1 MLSVVAV
8 LSTCAS
14 ADFLPA
20 PEPHETIEKA
30 KAAII
35 INVNAILFICF
46 FFNPTKL
53 INFAF
58 IMANPLKQLA
68 GQTVIY
74 GLSTILARIINFLFV
89 PIYTRLL
96 TPESYGVVTEFM
108 AYIAVLQVVLV
119 LGLETGCFRF
129 ANKEGVDP
137 KKVYSS
143 AFVTVFCV
151 SATFLALMI
160 AFASPIAS
168 LLGYGGYEACVMYMG
183 GILALDAV
191 TAILFAKL
199 RQENKAFKFAILK
212 TVKIITETAANLV
225 LFLWFPKHVDSARW
239 LLHFI
244 PETPD
249 FSYVIFA
256 IFISCIVC
264 GLLFIPDFLKLSFRL
279 DRKLMRQMLAYSLP
293 LMVAALPG
301 VINDFLDRILFR
313 FFDTNADAWRSS
325 LGLYQAAV
333 KLAVI
338 MNLFIQMFRYAA
350 EPFFFKRAREKD
362 SRQLYASVQE
372 YFTAFCGLVFLG
384 VILYIDIIALI
395 LGPQFRSAVGIVPV
409 MLLSYMILGM
419 LFNVS
424 MWYKLSGKT
433 DMAIWIT
440 LSGLAVTALVIILFM
455 PKYSYWAAAFGHLAS
470 YVVMFAISSVLGAK
484 YYPIPYRWGR
494 LMGIFLLMGTAYGAS
509 LLVDS
514 LFFADVALGQSPA
527 GQVVAKLGVHTLLI
541 LLYALAAWKTIRHR
555 S

>member
-1 MLSVVAV
+1 
-8 LSTCAS
+8 
-14 ADFLPA
+14 
-20 PEPHETIEKA
+20 
-30 KAAII
+30 
-35 INVNAILFICF
+35 
-46 FFNPTKL
+46 
-53 INFAF
+53 
-58 IMANPLKQLA
+58 MANPLKQLA

-89 PIYTRLL
+89 PVYTRLL

-119 LGLETGCFRF
+119 MGLETGCFRF

-137 KKVYSS
+137 KKVYSN
-143 AFVTVFCV
+143 AFVTVFCI

-160 AFASPIAS
+160 AFAGPISSA
-168 LLGYGGYEACVMYMG
+168 LGYDGYSSCIMYMG
-183 GILALDAV
+183 GILTLDAV
-191 TAILFAKL
+191 TAILFARL
-199 RQENKAFKFAILK
+199 RQENKALKFAIFK
-212 TVKIITETAANLV
+212 TIKIVTETAANLV
-225 LFLWFPKHVDSARW
+225 LFLWFPKYCAGLAEHLGTEVEALTSSDVW
-239 LLHFI
+239 LLNFI
-244 PETPD
+244 PAVPD

-256 IFISCIVC
+256 IFISCVVC
-264 GLLFIPDFLKLSFRL
+264 SLLFIPDYFRL
-279 DRKLMRQMLAYSLP
+279 SLRIDPKLLRQMLAYSIP

-301 VINDFLDRILFR
+301 VVNDFLDRILFR
-313 FFDTNADAWRSS
+313 YFDTNAEAWRSS

-350 EPFFFKRAREKD
+350 EPFFFRRAKDKD
-362 SRQLYASVQE
+362 SRALYAAVQE

-395 LGPQFRSAVGIVPV
+395 LGPQFRSAVGVVPV

-440 LSGLAVTALVIILFM
+440 LSGLIVTALVIVLFM
-455 PKYSYWAAAFGHLAS
+455 PKYSYWAAAYGHLAS

-494 LMGIFLLMGTAYGAS
+494 LLGIFIIMSAVYGISA
-509 LLVDS
+509 LIDRT
-514 LFFADVALGQSPA
+514 FFAGVSFGQSPT
-527 GQVVAKLGVHTLLI
+527 GLLVVKLSVHTVLI
-541 LLYALAAWKTIRHR
+541 LIYIVSVLRLVRKKQIISRLPHL
-555 S
+555 

>member
-1 MLSVVAV
+1 M
-8 LSTCAS
+8 
-14 ADFLPA
+14 
-20 PEPHETIEKA
+20 
-30 KAAII
+30 
-35 INVNAILFICF
+35 
-46 FFNPTKL
+46 
-53 INFAF
+53 
-58 IMANPLKQLA
+58 
-68 GQTVIY
+68 IY

-96 TPESYGVVTEFM
+96 SPESYGTVTEFM
-108 AYIAVLQVVLV
+108 AYIAVFQVVLV

-151 SATFLALMI
+151 SVTFLALMI
-160 AFASPIAS
+160 AFSGPLAG
-168 LLGYGGYEACVMYMG
+168 LLGYEGYESCIIYMG
-183 GILALDAV
+183 GILALDAI

-199 RQENKAFKFAILK
+199 RQENKALKFAIFK
-212 TVKIITETAANLV
+212 TIKIITETAANLL
-225 LFLWFPKHVDSARW
+225 LFLVFPKYVDSARW
-239 LLHFI
+239 LLSFI

-249 FSYVIFA
+249 FSYVIFS

-279 DRKLMRQMLAYSLP
+279 DRKLTGQMLAYSLP

-301 VINDFLDRILFR
+301 VVNDFLDRILFR
-313 FFDTNADAWRSS
+313 FFDTNAEAWRSS

-350 EPFFFKRAREKD
+350 EPFFFRRASEKD

-384 VILYIDIIALI
+384 VILYIDVVALI
-395 LGPQFRSAVGIVPV
+395 LGPQFRSAVGIVPI
-409 MLLSYMILGM
+409 MLFSYMLLGM

-440 LSGLAVTALVIILFM
+440 LSGLAVTAIVIVLFM

-470 YVVMFAISSVLGAK
+470 YLVMFVISSVLGAK

-494 LMGIFLLMGTAYGAS
+494 IFAIVGIMGLIYAGS
-509 LLVDS
+509 LLIDRT
-514 LFFADVALGQSPA
+514 LFPSVSVGESSVWALTG
-527 GQVVAKLGVHTLLI
+527 KLALHTVLI
-541 LLYALAAWKTIRHR
+541 VLYAAGSWLIIKRR
-555 S
+555 RLS

>member
-1 MLSVVAV
+1 
-8 LSTCAS
+8 
-14 ADFLPA
+14 
-20 PEPHETIEKA
+20 
-30 KAAII
+30 
-35 INVNAILFICF
+35 
-46 FFNPTKL
+46 
-53 INFAF
+53 
-58 IMANPLKQLA
+58 MANPLKQLA

-119 LGLETGCFRF
+119 MGLETGCFRF
-129 ANKEGVDP
+129 ANKEGIDP
-137 KKVYSS
+137 KKVYSN

-160 AFASPIAS
+160 AFAGQISSA
-168 LLGYGGYEACVMYMG
+168 LGYVGYEACIMYMG

-199 RQENKAFKFAILK
+199 RQESKALKFAIFK
-212 TVKIITETAANLV
+212 TIKIITETAANLV
-225 LFLWFPKHVDSARW
+225 LFLWFPKHVASAPW
-239 LLHFI
+239 LLNFI

-264 GLLFIPDFLKLSFRL
+264 GLLFIPEYFKLSFRL
-279 DRKLMRQMLAYSLP
+279 EPKLLKQMLAYSLP

-301 VINDFLDRILFR
+301 IVNDFLDRILFR
-313 FFDTNADAWRSS
+313 YFDTNAEAWRSS

-350 EPFFFKRAREKD
+350 EPFFFRRAKEKD
-362 SRQLYASVQE
+362 SRELYASVQE

-384 VILYIDIIALI
+384 VILYIDVIALI
-395 LGPQFRSAVGIVPV
+395 LGPQFRSAVGVVPI
-409 MLLSYMILGM
+409 MLLSYMLLGM

-433 DMAIWIT
+433 NMAIWIT
-440 LSGLAVTALVIILFM
+440 LAGLVVTALVIVIFM
-455 PKYSYWAAAFGHLAS
+455 PKYSYWAAAYGHLAS

-494 LMGIFLLMGTAYGAS
+494 LLTIAIFMGTIYGAS
-509 LLVDS
+509 LLVDR
-514 LFFADVALGQSPA
+514 FFFEGVVFGQSSS
-527 GQVVAKLGVHTLLI
+527 GLIVAKLAVHTGLI
-541 LLYALAAWKTIRHR
+541 LCYIAAVWRLIRR
-555 S
+555 K

>member
-1 MLSVVAV
+1 
-8 LSTCAS
+8 
-14 ADFLPA
+14 
-20 PEPHETIEKA
+20 
-30 KAAII
+30 
-35 INVNAILFICF
+35 
-46 FFNPTKL
+46 
-53 INFAF
+53 
-58 IMANPLKQLA
+58 MANQLKQLA

-96 TPESYGVVTEFM
+96 SPESYGVVTEFM

-129 ANKEGVDP
+129 ANKEGVEP
-137 KKVYSS
+137 RSVYSN
-143 AFVTVFCV
+143 AFVTVFCI

-160 AFASPIAS
+160 AFATPIAS
-168 LLGYGGYEACVMYMG
+168 MLGYEGFEACIMYMG
-183 GILALDAV
+183 GILALDSI

-199 RQENKAFKFAILK
+199 RQESKALKFAIFK
-212 TVKIITETAANLV
+212 TIKIITETAANLV
-225 LFLWFPKHVDSARW
+225 LFLWFPKHCANVAATLGTDPAALTSSDVW
-239 LLHFI
+239 LLKFI
-244 PETPD
+244 SATPD

-256 IFISCIVC
+256 IFISCLVC
-264 GLLFIPDFLKLSFRL
+264 GLLFIPDYLRLSFRL
-279 DRKLMRQMLAYSLP
+279 DPKLLRQMLAYSLP

-301 VINDFLDRILFR
+301 VVNDFLDRILFR
-313 FFDTNADAWRSS
+313 YFDTNAEAWRSS

-350 EPFFFKRAREKD
+350 EPFFFRRAKEKD
-362 SRQLYASVQE
+362 SRELYASVQE

-395 LGPQFRSAVGIVPV
+395 LGPQFREAVGVVPV

-433 DMAIWIT
+433 NMAIWIT
-440 LSGLAVTALVIILFM
+440 LSGLAVTAIVIVLFM
-455 PKYSYWAAAFGHLAS
+455 PQYSYWAAAYGHLAS
-470 YVVMFAISSVLGAK
+470 YVVMFAISSILGAR

-494 LMGIFLLMGTAYGAS
+494 LGCILLLMGGIYGVS
-509 LLVDS
+509 LL
-514 LFFADVALGQSPA
+514 LPAMGLGL
-527 GQVVAKLGVHTLLI
+527 KLCIHTLL
-541 LLYALAAWKTIRHR
+541 LCLYGAGAFVVIRK
-555 S
+555 

>member
-1 MLSVVAV
+1 
-8 LSTCAS
+8 
-14 ADFLPA
+14 
-20 PEPHETIEKA
+20 
-30 KAAII
+30 
-35 INVNAILFICF
+35 
-46 FFNPTKL
+46 
-53 INFAF
+53 
-58 IMANPLKQLA
+58 MANPLKQLA
-68 GQTVIY
+68 GQTMIY

-96 TPESYGVVTEFM
+96 SPESYGVVTEFM

-137 KKVYSS
+137 KKVYSN
-143 AFVTVFCV
+143 AFVTVFCI

-160 AFASPIAS
+160 VFASPISSA
-168 LLGYGGYEACVMYMG
+168 LGYQGYSSCVMYMG
-183 GILALDAV
+183 GILAMDSV

-199 RQENKAFKFAILK
+199 RQESKALKFAIFK
-212 TVKIITETAANLV
+212 TIKIITETAANLI
-225 LFLWFPKHVDSARW
+225 LFLWFPKHCTGVADGLGTQAGALSSSDVW
-239 LLHFI
+239 MLHFI
-244 PETPD
+244 PAVPD

-256 IFISCIVC
+256 IFISCLVC
-264 GLLFIPDFLKLSFRL
+264 GLLFIPDYLKLSFRL
-279 DRKLMRQMLAYSLP
+279 DPKLLRQMLAYSIP
-293 LMVAALPG
+293 LMIAALPG

-313 FFDTNADAWRSS
+313 YFDTNAEAWRSS

-350 EPFFFKRAREKD
+350 EPFFFRRAREKD
-362 SRQLYASVQE
+362 SRELYASVQE

-384 VILYIDIIALI
+384 VILYIDVIALI
-395 LGPQFRSAVGIVPV
+395 LGPQFRSAVGVVPV

-440 LSGLAVTALVIILFM
+440 LSGLAVTALIIVIFM
-455 PKYSYWAAAFGHLAS
+455 PRYSYWAAAFGHLAS
-470 YVVMFAISSVLGAK
+470 YIVMFAISSILGAK

-494 LMGIFLLMGTAYGAS
+494 LLAIFLLMGAVYGIS
-509 LLVDS
+509 FLLPAMP
-514 LFFADVALGQSPA
+514 FAL
-527 GQVVAKLGVHTLLI
+527 KLSAHTLMI
-541 LLYALAAWKTIRHR
+541 AAYAVGAWIIIRK
-555 S
+555 

>member
-1 MLSVVAV
+1 M
-8 LSTCAS
+8 S
-14 ADFLPA
+14 AKI
-20 PEPHETIEKA
+20 T
-30 KAAII
+30 
-35 INVNAILFICF
+35 
-46 FFNPTKL
+46 
-53 INFAF
+53 NFAV

-137 KKVYSS
+137 RKVYSN
-143 AFVTVFCV
+143 AFVTVFCI
-151 SATFLALMI
+151 SATFLALML
-160 AFASPIAS
+160 AFANPISAA
-168 LLGYGGYEACVMYMG
+168 LGYDGYSSCIRYVG
-183 GILALDAV
+183 GILALDSI
-191 TAILFAKL
+191 TAIMFAKL
-199 RQENKAFKFAILK
+199 RQENKAFKFAIIK

-225 LFLWFPKHVDSARW
+225 LFLWFPKHVDSASW
-239 LLHFI
+239 LLKFI
-244 PETPD
+244 PATPD

-256 IFISCIVC
+256 IFVSCVVC
-264 GLLFIPDFLKLSFRL
+264 ALLFIPDFLRLSFRL
-279 DRKLMRQMLAYSLP
+279 DGKLLKQMLAYSLP

-301 VINDFLDRILFR
+301 VVNDFLDRILFR
-313 FFDTNADAWRSS
+313 YFDTNAEAWRSS

-338 MNLFIQMFRYAA
+338 MNLFIQMFKYAA
-350 EPFFFKRAREKD
+350 EPFFFRRSQEKD

-395 LGPQFRSAVGIVPV
+395 LGPHFRSAVGVVPI

-433 DMAIWIT
+433 NMAIWIT
-440 LSGLAVTALVIILFM
+440 LSGLVVTAIVIVIFM

-470 YVVMFAISSVLGAK
+470 YVVMFAISSILGAK

-494 LMGIFLLMGTAYGAS
+494 LAAIFLIMGATYGAS
-509 LLVDS
+509 LLVDQTM
-514 LFFADVALGQSPA
+514 FAGVALGQSPT
-527 GQVVAKLGVHTLLI
+527 GQVVAKLGVHTVLI
-541 LLYALAAWKTIRHR
+541 LGYLAAAWKLIRK
-555 S
+555 

>member
-1 MLSVVAV
+1 
-8 LSTCAS
+8 
-14 ADFLPA
+14 
-20 PEPHETIEKA
+20 
-30 KAAII
+30 
-35 INVNAILFICF
+35 
-46 FFNPTKL
+46 
-53 INFAF
+53 
-58 IMANPLKQLA
+58 MANPLKQLA
-68 GQTVIY
+68 GQTMIY

-137 KKVYSS
+137 RKVYSS

-160 AFASPIAS
+160 AFAGPIAS
-168 LLGYGGYEACVMYMG
+168 ALGYKGYESCIMYMG
-183 GILALDAV
+183 GILAMDAV

-199 RQENKAFKFAILK
+199 RQEGKALKFAIFK
-212 TVKIITETAANLV
+212 TIKIITETAANLV
-225 LFLWFPKHVDSARW
+225 LFLWFPKYCVAVAQKAGAAELSGADVW
-239 LLHFI
+239 LLNFI
-244 PETPD
+244 PATPD

-256 IFISCIVC
+256 IFISCVVC
-264 GLLFIPDFLKLSFRL
+264 TLLFIPDFLRLSFRL
-279 DRKLMRQMLAYSLP
+279 DRKLTRQMLAYSLP

-301 VINDFLDRILFR
+301 VVNDFLDRILFR
-313 FFDTNADAWRSS
+313 YFDTNAEAWRSS

-362 SRQLYASVQE
+362 SKALYASVQE

-395 LGPQFRSAVGIVPV
+395 LGPQFRSAVGVVPV

-433 DMAIWIT
+433 NMAIWIT
-440 LSGLAVTALVIILFM
+440 LSGLVVTAIVIVVFM
-455 PKYSYWAAAFGHLAS
+455 PKYSYWAAAYGHLAS
-470 YVVMFAISSVLGAK
+470 YIVMFALSSILGAR

-494 LMGIFLLMGTAYGAS
+494 LACIVLLMGLTYGVS
-509 LLVDS
+509 LLLDS
-514 LFFADVALGQSPA
+514 ALFPEVAIGTSSAALLA
-527 GQVVAKLGVHTLLI
+527 AKLGLHTLLI
-541 LLYALAAWKTIRHR
+541 AVYAALVWIIIRR
-555 S
+555 YR

>member
-1 MLSVVAV
+1 
-8 LSTCAS
+8 
-14 ADFLPA
+14 
-20 PEPHETIEKA
+20 
-30 KAAII
+30 
-35 INVNAILFICF
+35 
-46 FFNPTKL
+46 
-53 INFAF
+53 
-58 IMANPLKQLA
+58 MANPLKQLA

-74 GLSTILARIINFLFV
+74 GMSTILARIINFLFV

-137 KKVYSS
+137 RKVYSN
-143 AFVTVFCV
+143 AFVTVFCI

-160 AFASPIAS
+160 AFAGPIAS
-168 LLGYGGYEACVMYMG
+168 VLGYGGHEACIKYMG

-199 RQENKAFKFAILK
+199 RQESKALRFAIFK
-212 TVKIITETAANLV
+212 TIKIITETTANLV
-225 LFLWFPKHVDSARW
+225 LFLWFPAHVESAGW
-239 LLHFI
+239 LLNFI
-244 PETPD
+244 PATPD

-256 IFISCIVC
+256 IFISCVIC
-264 GLLFIPDFLKLSFRL
+264 GLLFIPDYLKLSFRL
-279 DRKLMRQMLAYSLP
+279 DPKLLRQMLAYSLP

-301 VINDFLDRILFR
+301 VVNDFLDRILFR
-313 FFDTNADAWRSS
+313 YFDTNAEAWRSS

-350 EPFFFKRAREKD
+350 EPFFFRRAREKD

-384 VILYIDIIALI
+384 VILYIDVIALI
-395 LGPQFRSAVGIVPV
+395 LGPQFRSAVGVVPV

-433 DMAIWIT
+433 NMAIWIT
-440 LSGLAVTALVIILFM
+440 LAGLVVTAIVIVIFM
-455 PKYSYWAAAFGHLAS
+455 PKYSYWAAAYGHLAS
-470 YVVMFAISSVLGAK
+470 YIVMFAISSILGAR

-494 LMGIFLLMGTAYGAS
+494 LLCIFILMGAVYGGS
-509 LLVDS
+509 LLLDS
-514 LFFADVALGQSPA
+514 AAFSDVTLPSAGISPWPFI
-527 GQVVAKLGVHTLLI
+527 AKMGVHSLL
-541 LLYALAAWKTIRHR
+541 ALIYLCGAWFIIRKK
-555 S
+555 

>member
-1 MLSVVAV
+1 
-8 LSTCAS
+8 
-14 ADFLPA
+14 
-20 PEPHETIEKA
+20 
-30 KAAII
+30 
-35 INVNAILFICF
+35 
-46 FFNPTKL
+46 
-53 INFAF
+53 
-58 IMANPLKQLA
+58 MANPLKQLA

-89 PIYTRLL
+89 PIYTRCLS
-96 TPESYGVVTEFM
+96 PENYGVVTEFM

-151 SATFLALMI
+151 GATFMALML
-160 AFASPIAS
+160 AFAGPISTA
-168 LLGYGGYEACVMYMG
+168 LGYDGYDACIKYVG
-183 GILALDAV
+183 GILALDSI

-199 RQENKAFKFAILK
+199 RQENKAFKFAIFK
-212 TVKIITETAANLV
+212 TAKIITETTANLV
-225 LFLWFPKHVDSARW
+225 LFLWFPSHVDSAPW
-239 LLHFI
+239 MLNFI
-244 PETPD
+244 PATPD

-256 IFISCIVC
+256 IFISCVVC
-264 GLLFIPDFLKLSFRL
+264 TLLFIPDFFKLSFSL
-279 DRKLMRQMLAYSLP
+279 DRKLMGQMLAYSLP

-301 VINDFLDRILFR
+301 IMNDFLDRILFR
-313 FFDTNADAWRSS
+313 YFDSDPDKWRNQ

-350 EPFFFKRAREKD
+350 EPFFFRQSREKG
-362 SRQLYASVQE
+362 SLKLYADVQE

-395 LGPQFRSAVGIVPV
+395 LGPQFREAVGIVPI
-409 MLLSYMILGM
+409 MLLSYMLLGM

-433 DMAIWIT
+433 NVAIWIT
-440 LSGLAVTALVIILFM
+440 LSGLAVTALVIVLFM
-455 PKYSYWAAAFGHLAS
+455 PKYSYWAAAYGHLAS
-470 YVVMFAISSVLGAK
+470 YIVMFAISAILGAK

-494 LMGIFLLMGTAYGAS
+494 LLMIFLFMGAAYGAS
-509 LLVDS
+509 LLIDGA
-514 LFFADVALGQSPA
+514 FFPGFTLSSASSGQI
-527 GQVVAKLGVHTLLI
+527 VAKLGVHTLLI
-541 LLYALAAWKTIRHR
+541 LVYGAATWKLIRR
-555 S
+555 PSRAQSVSA

>member
-1 MLSVVAV
+1 M
-8 LSTCAS
+8 
-14 ADFLPA
+14 
-20 PEPHETIEKA
+20 
-30 KAAII
+30 
-35 INVNAILFICF
+35 
-46 FFNPTKL
+46 
-53 INFAF
+53 
-58 IMANPLKQLA
+58 
-68 GQTVIY
+68 IY

-96 TPESYGVVTEFM
+96 SPESYGVVTEFM

-137 KKVYSS
+137 KKVYSN
-143 AFVTVFCV
+143 AFVTVFCI

-160 AFASPIAS
+160 AFASPISSA
-168 LLGYGGYEACVMYMG
+168 LGYEGYQSCIIYMG
-183 GILALDAV
+183 GILALDSV

-199 RQENKAFKFAILK
+199 RQENKALKFAIFK
-212 TVKIITETAANLV
+212 TIKIITETVANLV
-225 LFLWFPKHVDSARW
+225 LFLWFPKYCATAGNSW
-239 LLHFI
+239 LLNFI
-244 PETPD
+244 PATPD

-256 IFISCIVC
+256 IFLSCLVC
-264 GLLFIPDFLKLSFRL
+264 GLLFIPDYLRLSFRL
-279 DRKLMRQMLAYSLP
+279 DPKLLRQMLAYSIP
-293 LMVAALPG
+293 LMIAALPG

-313 FFDTNADAWRSS
+313 YFDTNAEAWRSS

-350 EPFFFKRAREKD
+350 EPFFFRRAKEKD
-362 SRQLYASVQE
+362 SRELYASVQE

-395 LGPQFRSAVGIVPV
+395 LGPQFRSAVGVVPV

-440 LSGLAVTALVIILFM
+440 LSGLAVTAVIIIIFM
-455 PKYSYWAAAFGHLAS
+455 PQYSYWAAAWGHLAS
-470 YVVMFAISSVLGAK
+470 YVVMFTISSILGAK

-494 LMGIFLLMGTAYGAS
+494 LGCIILLMGAIYGLS
-509 LLVDS
+509 LL
-514 LFFADVALGQSPA
+514 LPEMTLWI
-527 GQVVAKLGVHTLLI
+527 KLPVHTVL
-541 LLYALAAWKTIRHR
+541 LAAYAGGVWKIIRR
-555 S
+555 

>member
-1 MLSVVAV
+1 
-8 LSTCAS
+8 
-14 ADFLPA
+14 
-20 PEPHETIEKA
+20 
-30 KAAII
+30 
-35 INVNAILFICF
+35 
-46 FFNPTKL
+46 
-53 INFAF
+53 
-58 IMANPLKQLA
+58 MANPLKQLA
-68 GQTVIY
+68 GQTMIY

-119 LGLETGCFRF
+119 MGLETGCFRF
-129 ANKEGVDP
+129 ANKEGVDS
-137 KKVYSS
+137 KKVYAN
-143 AFVTVFCV
+143 AFVTVFCI

-160 AFASPIAS
+160 AFASPISAA
-168 LLGYGGYEACVMYMG
+168 LGYEGYSSCISYMG
-183 GILALDAV
+183 GILALDSI

-199 RQENKAFKFAILK
+199 RQENKALKFAILK

-225 LFLWFPKHVDSARW
+225 LFLWFPKHLESAGW
-239 LLHFI
+239 LLNFI
-244 PETPD
+244 PATPD
-249 FSYVIFA
+249 FSYVIFS
-256 IFISCIVC
+256 IFISCVVC
-264 GLLFIPDFLKLSFRL
+264 GLLFIPDLLRLSFKL
-279 DRKLMRQMLAYSLP
+279 DGKLLKQMLAYSLP

-301 VINDFLDRILFR
+301 VVNDFLDRILFR
-313 FFDTNADAWRSS
+313 YFDTNAEAWRSS

-350 EPFFFKRAREKD
+350 EPFFFRRVKEKD
-362 SRQLYASVQE
+362 SKVLYASVQE

-384 VILYIDIIALI
+384 VILYIDVIALI
-395 LGPQFRSAVGIVPV
+395 LGPQFRSAVGIVPI

-440 LSGLAVTALVIILFM
+440 LSGLVVTAIVIILFM
-455 PKYSYWAAAFGHLAS
+455 PKYSYWAAAYGHLAS

-494 LMGIFLLMGTAYGAS
+494 LLGIFITMGAVYGAS
-509 LLVDS
+509 LLLPS
-514 LFFADVALGQSPA
+514 MPLAL
-527 GQVVAKLGVHTLLI
+527 KLTVHTGLLAI
-541 LLYALAAWKTIRHR
+541 YAGGVWKIIRKA
-555 S
+555 

>member
-1 MLSVVAV
+1 
-8 LSTCAS
+8 
-14 ADFLPA
+14 
-20 PEPHETIEKA
+20 
-30 KAAII
+30 
-35 INVNAILFICF
+35 
-46 FFNPTKL
+46 
-53 INFAF
+53 
-58 IMANPLKQLA
+58 MANPLKQLA

-96 TPESYGVVTEFM
+96 SPESYGVVTEFM

-137 KKVYSS
+137 KKVYSN
-143 AFVTVFCV
+143 AFVMVFCI

-160 AFASPIAS
+160 AFAAPIS
-168 LLGYGGYEACVMYMG
+168 SMLGYAGYQSCIMYMG

-191 TAILFAKL
+191 TAIFFAKL
-199 RQENKAFKFAILK
+199 RQENKAMKFALFK
-212 TVKIITETAANLV
+212 TAKIITETAANLV
-225 LFLWFPKHVDSARW
+225 LFLWFPKNVDSARW

-256 IFISCIVC
+256 IFISCMLC
-264 GLLFIPDFLKLSFRL
+264 GILFIPDFARLSFRL
-279 DRKLMRQMLAYSLP
+279 DKKLLRQMLAYSLP

-338 MNLFIQMFRYAA
+338 MNLFIQIFRYAA
-350 EPFFFKRAREKD
+350 EPFFFRRAREKD
-362 SRQLYASVQE
+362 SKELYASVQE

-433 DMAIWIT
+433 NMAIWIT
-440 LSGLAVTALVIILFM
+440 LSGLVVTAIVIIIFM
-455 PKYSYWAAAFGHLAS
+455 PTYSYWAAAYGHLAS
-470 YVVMFAISSVLGAK
+470 YIVMFVISSVLGAK
-484 YYPIPYRWGR
+484 YYPIPYRWR
-494 LMGIFLLMGTAYGAS
+494 RLLAIFALMGGAYALS
-509 LLVDS
+509 MIIDR
-514 LFFADVALGQSPA
+514 FFFEGVALGQSPS
-527 GQVVAKLGVHTLLI
+527 GIVTLKLAVHTVLI
-541 LLYALAAWKTIRHR
+541 ILYTIASWKTIQKR
-555 S
+555 

>member
-1 MLSVVAV
+1 M
-8 LSTCAS
+8 
-14 ADFLPA
+14 
-20 PEPHETIEKA
+20 
-30 KAAII
+30 
-35 INVNAILFICF
+35 
-46 FFNPTKL
+46 
-53 INFAF
+53 
-58 IMANPLKQLA
+58 
-68 GQTVIY
+68 IY

-137 KKVYSS
+137 KKVYSN

-160 AFASPIAS
+160 AFAGPISAA
-168 LLGYGGYEACVMYMG
+168 LGYEGYSSCIMYMG
-183 GILALDAV
+183 GILALDSV

-199 RQENKAFKFAILK
+199 RQDGRALKFAIFK
-212 TVKIITETAANLV
+212 TIKIVTETAANLV
-225 LFLWFPKHVDSARW
+225 LFLWFPKYCAQVAAQAGTQAGALTASDVW
-239 LLHFI
+239 LLKFI
-244 PETPD
+244 PATPD

-256 IFISCIVC
+256 IFISCVVC
-264 GLLFIPDFLKLSFRL
+264 GLLFIPDYLKLSFRL
-279 DRKLMRQMLAYSLP
+279 EPKLLRQMLAYSLP

-301 VINDFLDRILFR
+301 IVNDFLDRILFR
-313 FFDTNADAWRSS
+313 YFDTNAEAWRSS

-338 MNLFIQMFRYAA
+338 MSLFIQMFRYAA
-350 EPFFFKRAREKD
+350 EPFFFRRAREKD
-362 SRQLYASVQE
+362 SKDLYALVQE

-395 LGPQFRSAVGIVPV
+395 LGPQFRSAVGVVPV

-433 DMAIWIT
+433 NMAIWIT
-440 LSGLAVTALVIILFM
+440 FAGLAVTAVVIVLFM
-455 PKYSYWAAAFGHLAS
+455 PKYSYWAAAYGHLAS
-470 YVVMFAISSVLGAK
+470 YVVMFAISALLGAK

-494 LMGIFLLMGTAYGAS
+494 LAAIVGLMFLVYGVSMYLDAKCFTNVVIGEAS
-509 LLVDS
+509 NGLV
-514 LFFADVALGQSPA
+514 A
-527 GQVVAKLGVHTLLI
+527 AKLGVHTLFI
-541 LLYALAAWKTIRHR
+541 ALYAVGSWITIRKR
-555 S
+555 

>member
-1 MLSVVAV
+1 
-8 LSTCAS
+8 
-14 ADFLPA
+14 
-20 PEPHETIEKA
+20 
-30 KAAII
+30 
-35 INVNAILFICF
+35 
-46 FFNPTKL
+46 
-53 INFAF
+53 
-58 IMANPLKQLA
+58 MANPLKQLA
-68 GQTVIY
+68 GQTMIY

-137 KKVYSS
+137 KKVYSN

-160 AFASPIAS
+160 AFAGPISAA
-168 LLGYGGYEACVMYMG
+168 LGYEGYSACIMYMG
-183 GILALDAV
+183 GILALDSV

-199 RQENKAFKFAILK
+199 RQEGRALKFAIFK
-212 TVKIITETAANLV
+212 TIKIVTETAANLV
-225 LFLWFPKHVDSARW
+225 LFLWFPKYCAQVAVQAGTQAGALTASDVW
-239 LLHFI
+239 LLKFI
-244 PETPD
+244 PATPD

-256 IFISCIVC
+256 IFISCVVC
-264 GLLFIPDFLKLSFRL
+264 GLLFIPDYLKLSFRL
-279 DRKLMRQMLAYSLP
+279 EPKLLRQMLAYSLP

-301 VINDFLDRILFR
+301 IVNDFLDRILFR
-313 FFDTNADAWRSS
+313 YFDTNAEAWRSS

-350 EPFFFKRAREKD
+350 EPFFFRRAREKD
-362 SRQLYASVQE
+362 SKNLYALVQE

-395 LGPQFRSAVGIVPV
+395 LGPQFRSAVGVVPV

-433 DMAIWIT
+433 NMAIWIT
-440 LSGLAVTALVIILFM
+440 FAGLAVTAVVIVLFM
-455 PKYSYWAAAFGHLAS
+455 PKYSYWAAAYGHLAS
-470 YVVMFAISSVLGAK
+470 YVVMFAISALLGAK

-494 LMGIFLLMGTAYGAS
+494 LAAIVGLMFLVYGVSMYLDAKCFTNVVIGEAS
-509 LLVDS
+509 NGLV
-514 LFFADVALGQSPA
+514 A
-527 GQVVAKLGVHTLLI
+527 AKLGVHTLFI
-541 LLYALAAWKTIRHR
+541 ALYAVGSWITIRKR
-555 S
+555 

>member
-1 MLSVVAV
+1 MIID
-8 LSTCAS
+8 AS
-14 ADFLPA
+14 
-20 PEPHETIEKA
+20 
-30 KAAII
+30 
-35 INVNAILFICF
+35 NNLFMSCR
-46 FFNPTKL
+46 FNPTK
-53 INFAF
+53 ITIFVV

-119 LGLETGCFRF
+119 MGLETGCFRF

-137 KKVYSS
+137 KRVYSN

-151 SATFLALMI
+151 SATFLALMV
-160 AFASPIAS
+160 AFAGQISSA
-168 LLGYGGYEACVMYMG
+168 LGYAGYESCIMYMG

-199 RQENKAFKFAILK
+199 RQESRALKFAVFK
-212 TVKIITETAANLV
+212 TIKIITETAANLV
-225 LFLWFPKHVDSARW
+225 LFLWFPKHVSSAPW
-239 LLHFI
+239 LLNFI

-256 IFISCIVC
+256 IFISCVVC
-264 GLLFIPDFLKLSFRL
+264 GLLFIPEYLKLSFRL
-279 DRKLMRQMLAYSLP
+279 EPQLLKQMLAYSLP

-301 VINDFLDRILFR
+301 IVNDFHDRILFR
-313 FFDTNADAWRSS
+313 YFDSNAEAWRSS

-350 EPFFFKRAREKD
+350 EPFFFRRAKEKD
-362 SRQLYASVQE
+362 SLQLYATVQE

-395 LGPQFRSAVGIVPV
+395 LGPQFRSAVGVVPV
-409 MLLSYMILGM
+409 MLLSYMLLGM

-433 DMAIWIT
+433 NMAIWIT
-440 LSGLAVTALVIILFM
+440 LAGLAVTAIVIILFM
-455 PKYSYWAAAFGHLAS
+455 PEYSYWAAAYGHLAS
-470 YVVMFAISSVLGAK
+470 YVVMFAISSVLGAR

-494 LMGIFLLMGTAYGAS
+494 LLLIGISMGTAYGAS
-509 LLVDS
+509 LLVDR
-514 LFFADVALGQSPA
+514 LFFDGVAFGQSSD
-527 GQVVAKLGVHTLLI
+527 GSVVAKLSVHTVLI
-541 LLYALAAWKTIRHR
+541 IGYVAAVWSLIRR
-555 S
+555 K